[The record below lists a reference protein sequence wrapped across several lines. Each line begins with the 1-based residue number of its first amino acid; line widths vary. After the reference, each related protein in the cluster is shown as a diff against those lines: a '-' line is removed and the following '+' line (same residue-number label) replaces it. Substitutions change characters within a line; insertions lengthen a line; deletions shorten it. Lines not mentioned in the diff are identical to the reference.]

1 MNVKA
6 CVASE
11 LKTPSLKPGS
21 KVEEYVIDLHG
32 KIWELIAIIEPGL
45 TGDCM
50 EVATRVIKKH
60 AKRTTS

>member
-1 MNVKA
+1 MVKQ
-6 CVASE
+6 

-60 AKRTTS
+60 AKKR